1 VPVLV
6 AWSLHWRRSPDWRWP
21 VVSNELRHQHSRML
35 KRHTSRAP
43 EDGFLCATCNVAII
57 THRDCDLN
65 SSVAIPT
72 AVAWGPRLEP
82 LHPIVE
88 RLAAMLV
95 PIAPYGLVGEVAG
108 LGPLLGAID
117 EVVSVHATV
126 GGDVS
131 ESLLD
136 DPPSDWAKD
145 LCAAKLDPALM
156 ADASAHQNA
165 IGRRCA
171 ARPPAEGVAAA
182 LAHRRPA

>member
-136 DPPSDWAKD
+136 DPATFGLGERSMCREIRSSSHAWLSSERHRTQMRRAT
-145 LCAAKLDPALM
+145 
-156 ADASAHQNA
+156 AS
-165 IGRRCA
+165 
-171 ARPPAEGVAAA
+171 
-182 LAHRRPA
+182 